1 MVKPGSELSLFYDRA
16 RAVNQHPGSC
26 LPLFLIIENRK
37 QHQHLL
43 VQDKLNE
50 LVSGILSR
58 SKFHQLQL
66 MYSNEKH
73 A

>member
-50 LVSGILSR
+50 LVSG